1 MDLYHFTGVPML
13 HGILTSQSINRG
25 YVSLADG
32 KILHGYPWFTSSP
45 LPYEYGLCDGSEV
58 VTDKDLEFLK
68 RASPFLTESPARK
81 LNNKQLIR
89 IKVDGEWLKKQEGF
103 IRLLNS

>member
-1 MDLYHFTGVPML
+1 M
-13 HGILTSQSINRG
+13 
-25 YVSLADG
+25 
-32 KILHGYPWFTSSP
+32 
-45 LPYEYGLCDGSEV
+45 
-58 VTDKDLEFLK
+58 TDKDLEFLK